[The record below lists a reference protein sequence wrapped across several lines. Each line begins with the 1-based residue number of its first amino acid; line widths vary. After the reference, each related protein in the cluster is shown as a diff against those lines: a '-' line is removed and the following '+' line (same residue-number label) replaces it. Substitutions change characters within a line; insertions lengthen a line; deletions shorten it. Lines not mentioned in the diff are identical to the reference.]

1 MGWVAQL
8 TSSND
13 GSSQCN
19 YNRCLVLQ
27 EVVKA
32 KASICTNGCLSV
44 CGTFLSSRME
54 RHWKWNF
61 SEFIFVKFVWPVLKL
76 GFVAIWNATTEMV
89 CFRQSRLRLYFGH
102 HLVENTTWR
111 RWLVHK
117 HWRKIKNK
125 MPNSSVELD
134 IDASPGSMGS
144 PVKLG
149 RLEGEERRRA
159 SDGWRLH
166 AFNEWGA
173 DFTFTFLPSMS
184 KRYLLWLSLSNWIKD
199 FFSDFHNSQKS
210 EIMNACLP
218 TRFVKKSSPPG
229 TSPARSHWL
238 EAFQWFGFK
247 TAPQSQP
254 PCLLPHSLLL
264 STMRPGIFF
273 TL

>member
-1 MGWVAQL
+1 
-8 TSSND
+8 
-13 GSSQCN
+13 
-19 YNRCLVLQ
+19 
-27 EVVKA
+27 
-32 KASICTNGCLSV
+32 
-44 CGTFLSSRME
+44 
-54 RHWKWNF
+54 
-61 SEFIFVKFVWPVLKL
+61 
-76 GFVAIWNATTEMV
+76 MV
-89 CFRQSRLRLYFGH
+89 SFRQSRLCLYFGH

-229 TSPARSHWL
+229 TSPARSRWL